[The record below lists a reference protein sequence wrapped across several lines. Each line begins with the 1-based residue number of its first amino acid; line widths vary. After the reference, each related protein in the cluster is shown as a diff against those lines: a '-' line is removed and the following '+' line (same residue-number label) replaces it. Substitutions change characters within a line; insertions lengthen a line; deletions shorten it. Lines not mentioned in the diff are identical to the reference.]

1 MNFKQLFYTLNS
13 IQYIIHYLQYSS
25 SAKGYITELYQMALQ
40 KNRPTRG
47 QSKMFNLIVCKRG
60 AFMKSL
66 FIENLFKRRYVV
78 G

>member
-40 KNRPTRG
+40 KKTYPG
-47 QSKMFNLIVCKRG
+47 SKQNVQFDCLHKRG
-60 AFMKSL
+60 IHEKS
-66 FIENLFKRRYVV
+66 FY
-78 G
+78 